1 MASNIWEH
9 PSIIASEALM
19 HLEDALVIG
28 PLCAKDL
35 TSDFTTR
42 SNGWKVGDAVSYRTH
57 GEYEVD
63 EFTTSISTQA
73 ISSSTRSLQIE
84 KHYDIS
90 VEVTSREATLDLDSF
105 SEQVLRPA
113 AYKLAE
119 KVDTYLGS
127 KLIQGAGLY
136 VSSGLYESAADIA
149 LARKAAIIQQL
160 AMNRYSLVDLDLEAT
175 LLGQT
180 WFNQSQTRGGDGETT
195 LRNAQMGRVM
205 GMDWFSSIAF
215 PTNSTAH
222 TCGTM
227 VCQTNNDTATK
238 NLIGDTALIVDNQ
251 TASRTLTAGDRLQIA
266 GVRRPLRVKTAI
278 GDTSAT
284 TEIELVDPITE
295 IIPDDAAVT
304 VIGHGNDITYHG
316 AIMDS
321 RSIGVAFPM
330 LDLPEDRVAAAA
342 SSNGISIRIVKG
354 YDLSTKKTTM
364 SLDLLIGAFMLD
376 PRRVTLAA
384 EYMVGS

>member
-1 MASNIWEH
+1 MANIWEH
-9 PSIIASEALM
+9 PSIIASEALT

-63 EFTTSISTQA
+63 EFETAISTQA
-73 ISSSTRSLQIE
+73 ISSSVRSLEIE

-90 VEVTSREATLDLDSF
+90 VEVTAREATLDLDSF

-113 AYKLAE
+113 TYKLAE
-119 KVDTYLGS
+119 KVDTYLGT
-127 KLIQGAGLY
+127 KLLYAHGLY
-136 VSSGLYESAADIA
+136 VSSALYETAADIA
-149 LARKAAIIQQL
+149 LARKAAILQQL
-160 AMNRYSLVDLDLEAT
+160 AQNRYSLVDLDLEAT

-180 WFNQSQTRGGDGETT
+180 WFNQSQTRGGDGERT
-195 LRNAQMGRVM
+195 LRNAEMGRVM

-215 PTNSTAH
+215 PTNSSAH
-222 TCGTM
+222 TCGAGTA
-227 VCQTNNDTATK
+227 VTNNDSATK
-238 NLIGDTALIVDNQ
+238 NLIGDT
-251 TASRTLTAGDRLQIA
+251 TLVFDGGNSGNFEEGDRLKIA
-266 GVRRPLRVKTAI
+266 GVRRPLLVKTQV
-278 GDTSAT
+278 T
-284 TEIELVDPITE
+284 TVSGQTEVELVDPITE
-295 IIPDDAAVT
+295 IIPDDAAIT
-304 VIGHGNDITYHG
+304 VLGSGEDITYHG

-330 LDLPEDRVAAAA
+330 LDIPEDRVAATA
-342 SSNGISIRIVKG
+342 SNNGVSIRIVKG
-354 YDLSTKKTTM
+354 YDLSSKKTTM

-376 PRRVTLAA
+376 PRRVTLVAD
-384 EYMVGS
+384 YVSGS